1 MHREAD
7 SSPVLSKIGFTVCQ
21 NCHCGSSNVVVPP
34 TFSLAGFTRI
44 GRLIR
49 RAMGGPAA
57 TPVGKGRPAPYA
69 AGKGKGSQGKDD
81 GKGKDQDGKGK
92 GSAGRFTRG
101 GKDKG
106 KNTGWRVHEV
116 VDA

>member
-1 MHREAD
+1 
-7 SSPVLSKIGFTVCQ
+7 
-21 NCHCGSSNVVVPP
+21 
-34 TFSLAGFTRI
+34 
-44 GRLIR
+44 
-49 RAMGGPAA
+49 MGGPAA

-116 VDA
+116 VDAWLCGRREGLEGGLAAWGNDVPRRRPFTRFPHLSIHHHTHTPS